1 MATLLALPIG
11 LLSACGDDGEPETI
25 AIDAEIEITPQ
36 PDSAADQ
43 DDPAQ
48 PDTTTDSALTP
59 ASERVRLG
67 NRFEWC
73 SPIQNMWDE
82 LDEAAVALAAVDAEA
97 EDAQRALDRATD
109 ELDRAEAADVLYTA
123 WDKLDAA
130 YSDHSHIVQQA
141 VDQLH
146 RARETTGSGTE
157 EVALSRA
164 WEALAAADP
173 ALLAASDAELVAV
186 PPAALPAPE
195 QPPEPV
201 FESDEEREAAL
212 AKEAEQ
218 RAEREELERE
228 WEREQEEYERVQT
241 TLSIL
246 MWETAA
252 GSPAYTAFKE
262 SFRESC
268 A

>member
-1 MATLLALPIG
+1 M
-11 LLSACGDDGEPETI
+11 SV
-25 AIDAEIEITPQ
+25 
-36 PDSAADQ
+36 AA
-43 DDPAQ
+43 
-48 PDTTTDSALTP
+48 
-59 ASERVRLG
+59 
-67 NRFEWC
+67 
-73 SPIQNMWDE
+73 
-82 LDEAAVALAAVDAEA
+82 AEA
-97 EDAQRALDRATD
+97 EVEDAQRALDRTTD
-109 ELDRAEAADVLYTA
+109 ELDRAEATDVLYTTYG
-123 WDKLDAA
+123 KLDAA
-130 YSDHSHIVQQA
+130 YSHHGLAVQQA

-164 WEALAAADP
+164 WEALAAADS

-195 QPPEPV
+195 QPPETV
-201 FESDEEREAAL
+201 FESAEEREAAL

-218 RAEREELERE
+218 RAELERE
-228 WEREQEEYERVQT
+228 WAREQEEYERVQT